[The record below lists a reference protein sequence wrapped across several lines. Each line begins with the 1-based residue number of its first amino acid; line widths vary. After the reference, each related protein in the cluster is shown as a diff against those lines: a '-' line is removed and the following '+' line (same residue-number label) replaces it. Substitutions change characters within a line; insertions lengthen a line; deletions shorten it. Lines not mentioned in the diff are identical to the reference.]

1 MMSDKKQKPSGFTLI
16 ELLVV
21 IAIIAIL
28 AAMLL
33 PALAKAKFKAKVINC
48 TSNYKQWGVMAN
60 MYANDSKDALPGMG
74 MMATIGEGNPWD
86 IGPEFVPVM
95 GTYGLT
101 AGMWFCPARPEEAN
115 AAVTINGGLPIST
128 LTDVTNYMYKLVGA
142 AGLYVMNHN
151 LWVSRGSTTVGI
163 SVIESPD
170 STYIEPNTD
179 LKTYGFPKKATDKAS
194 QYVPF
199 ISDTCFSGYGSAIGS
214 SVNNINITGADN
226 TANLKVAKKYSGH
239 VSNRQLSSVNVGY
252 ADGHV
257 ESHNRQKIVC
267 VWKSGTSGWFY

>member
-1 MMSDKKQKPSGFTLI
+1 MMNYKKQKSSGFTLI

-33 PALAKAKFKAKVINC
+33 PALSRAKFKAKVINC

-60 MYANDSKDALPGMG
+60 MYANDSSDALPGTG
-74 MMATIGEGNPWD
+74 LTATTGEGNPWD
-86 IGPEFVPVM
+86 IGPEFVPIM
-95 GTYGLT
+95 GRYGLT
-101 AGMWFCPARPEEAN
+101 AGMWFCPARPEEAS
-115 AAVTINGGLPIST
+115 AAVTINGGLPIGS
-128 LTDVTNYMYKLVGA
+128 LADVTNYMYRLVGA
-142 AGLYVMNHN
+142 PGLYVMNHN

-179 LKTYGFPKKATDKAS
+179 LKTYGFPKKTTDKAS
-194 QYVPF
+194 THIPF
-199 ISDTCFSGYGSAIGS
+199 ISDTCFSGYGSTIGS

-226 TANLKVAKKYSGH
+226 TANLKIAKKYSGH
-239 VSNRQLSSVNVGY
+239 VSSRQLNSVNVAY

>member
-1 MMSDKKQKPSGFTLI
+1 MSNKKQNTSGFTLI

-60 MYANDSKDALPGMG
+60 MYANDSNDALPGTG
-74 MMATIGEGNPWD
+74 MTPTAGEGNPWD
-86 IGPEFVPVM
+86 IGPEFVPIM
-95 GTYGLT
+95 SRYGLT
-101 AGMWFCPARPEEAN
+101 AGMWFCPARPEEAS
-115 AAVTINGGLPIST
+115 AAVSINGGLPIAT

-151 LWVSRGSTTVGI
+151 LWVSRGSTTIGI

-170 STYIEPNTD
+170 SQFIVPNTD
-179 LKTYGFPKKATDKAS
+179 LKIYGFPKKTTDKAS
-194 QYVPF
+194 TQIPF
-199 ISDTCFSGYGSAIGS
+199 ISDTCFSGYGSTVGT
-214 SVNNINITGADN
+214 SVNNINVTGADN
-226 TANLKVAKKYSGH
+226 TANLKIAKKYSGH
-239 VSNRQLSSVNVGY
+239 VSNRQLSSVNAAY

-257 ESHNRQKIVC
+257 ESHNKQKIQC

>member
-1 MMSDKKQKPSGFTLI
+1 MMRAKKQSRSGFTLI

-33 PALAKAKFKAKVINC
+33 PALGKAKFKAKVINC

-60 MYANDSKDALPGMG
+60 MYSNDSRDYLPGTG
-74 MMATIGEGNPWD
+74 MMATVGEGNPWD
-86 IGPEFVPVM
+86 IGPEFVPTM
-95 GTYGLT
+95 AGYGLT
-101 AGMWFCPARPEEAN
+101 AGMWFCPARPEESS
-115 AAVTINGGLPIST
+115 AAVTINGGLPIAT
-128 LTDVTNYMYKLVGA
+128 LTDVTNYMAKLVGA
-142 AGLYVMNHN
+142 GGLYVMNHN

-170 STYIEPNTD
+170 SQNIVANTD
-179 LKTYGFPKKATDKAS
+179 LKIYGFPKKATDNAS
-194 QYVPF
+194 RHIPF
-199 ISDTCFSGYGSAIGS
+199 LSDTCFSGYGSTIGT

-226 TANLKVAKKYSGH
+226 TANLKIARKYSGH
-239 VSNRQLSSVNVGY
+239 VANRQLNSVNAVY

-257 ESHNRQKIVC
+257 ESHNKQKIQC